1 MKKASINY
9 WVDLATGVA
18 FLLCAVTGIVF
29 LFPSAVHTA
38 IGSAP
43 TILLTPALWWHKVHD
58 WSGVVMVAGTALH
71 LALHAKWIANMTR
84 KTFGAKAGAATRA
97 TRPTP
102 AARPRPATRPAPVSA
117 ATGEAQIA
125 TFATPQAADAAA
137 AASLRRLE
145 DLRAERQ
152 REREQRMSRR
162 RFLAGAG
169 AVGGLALLAGVGL
182 IGRDAITA
190 AATTSGAGTTS
201 GGSSAGTGSTTTS
214 SSGGGQSGPS
224 SGTQSSSSSQG
235 SSTQGTASTTSTRVV
250 VSESSCVACGRCL
263 QTCPQ
268 GVFGWSGS
276 GRATAQNPDACIR
289 CGRCLQVCPAG
300 AITVSA

>member
-18 FLLCAVTGIVF
+18 FLLCAVTGLVF

-43 TILLTPALWWHKVHD
+43 TILFTPALWWHKVHD
-58 WSGVVMVAGTALH
+58 WSGGAMVAGTAIH

-84 KTFGAKAGAATRA
+84 KTFGAKAGAAA
-97 TRPTP
+97 AGAGRPT
-102 AARPRPATRPAPVSA
+102 AAERPRPATRPAPATA

-125 TFATPQAADAAA
+125 AFATPQAADAAA

-145 DLRAERQ
+145 DLRGERQ
-152 REREQRMSRR
+152 HEREQRMSRR

-169 AVGGLALLAGVGL
+169 AVGGLVLLAGAGL
-182 IGRDAITA
+182 IGRDAITE
-190 AATTSGAGTTS
+190 AATTSGSAATS
-201 GGSSAGTGSTTTS
+201 GGSAAGTSSTTTS
-214 SSGGGQSGPS
+214 SSGSDQSGPS
-224 SGTQSSSSSQG
+224 GQG
-235 SSTQGTASTTSTRVV
+235 TTSTTPTRVF
-250 VSESSCVACGRCL
+250 VSEGSCVACGRCM
-263 QTCPQ
+263 QICPQ
-268 GVFGWSGS
+268 GVFNWSSS
-276 GRATAQNPDACIR
+276 GRATAQNPDACVR